1 MDSRERCRSFPVK
14 LGRRE
19 FLALLGTT
27 AAGAVVT
34 LACGQENFSVE
45 PTSSSRKVDLS
56 GMGLIPKEF
65 AEKGTY
71 NVIVEEIRPRLG
83 LNLPYDSGFD
93 SYRDRYRVNY
103 SANTAFSSKIGSFS
117 LTVETPDYRYPDKDY
132 DITIVFDVANT
143 SNRYL
148 FTFGNRNDTRVI
160 DGETAT
166 EEEAKETRKS
176 LDSILIGAFNEAIK
190 NGDVLTIFEHYD
202 KKVTPTPNLT
212 PHSDTF

>member
-1 MDSRERCRSFPVK
+1 MGFLEQRIDRRKFLRAIGAAVAGGALVSACEVGTFSTERV
-14 LGRRE
+14 
-19 FLALLGTT
+19 
-27 AAGAVVT
+27 
-34 LACGQENFSVE
+34 
-45 PTSSSRKVDLS
+45 SSSRTVDLS

-71 NVIVEEIRPRLG
+71 DVIVEEVRPRLG
-83 LNLPYDSGFD
+83 LNFPYDSGFD
-93 SYRDRYRVNY
+93 SYRDRHSVNY
-103 SANTAFSSKIGSFS
+103 SANADFSSKTGSFS
-117 LTVETPDYRYPDKDY
+117 LTVETPKNRYPDKDY
-132 DITIVFDVANT
+132 DITIVFDMANT

-176 LDSILIGAFNEAIK
+176 LDSILIDAFNEAIK

-202 KKVTPTPNLT
+202 KKVTPTPDLT
-212 PHSDTF
+212 SSSNTF